1 VLAIG
6 FVAAGIVAETLYLGY
21 RAAMAESVPLSSAY
35 EWFLLAAW
43 GLVAT
48 YLYLSMFHPTT
59 ASGVF
64 ILPLAL
70 ALVAAAQYAS
80 KKPFPQSPATQVWGV
95 IHGAFLVLGTVA
107 VIFGFVAGMMYLLQ
121 SSRLKRL
128 SQSGA
133 RGKEAG
139 GETPL
144 LRNVPALRL
153 PSLEWLERA
162 NGRAILISV
171 LMTGAGLVSGIVINL
186 INHWHQ
192 RDELPWTDPIVWES
206 AGLFG
211 WLLAAALFNALYRPA
226 RRGRKVAYL
235 TVASFVFLAIF
246 LAAQLFNRSEHSGIR
261 DPGPGVSEGARGE
274 GRGARGKPENLA
286 HSFGRDLE
294 GERDSAR
301 ETDSTIRTYATP
313 SLCRVT
319 ERHGVR
325 SLQTTPCSSGNYYA
339 ISGRALS

>member
-1 VLAIG
+1 MSGITTLCFAGSYAVALGLELARLGWRGRARGVLAIG
-6 FVAAGIVAETLYLGY
+6 FAVAGIVAETLYLGY

-43 GLVAT
+43 GLVAV
-48 YLYLSMFHPTT
+48 YLYLSLFHPAA

-80 KKPFPQSPATQVWGV
+80 KKPFPQSPATQVWGA
-95 IHGAFLVLGTVA
+95 IHGAFLVLGAVA
-107 VIFGFVAGMMYLLQ
+107 VIFGFVAGVMYLLQ

-128 SQSGA
+128 SQSH
-133 RGKEAG
+133 RQG
-139 GETPL
+139 GQSPFFPTTIAAM
-144 LRNVPALRL
+144 VPAKKGTVPGLRL

-246 LAAQLFNRSEHSGIR
+246 LAAQLFNRSEH
-261 DPGPGVSEGARGE
+261 D
-274 GRGARGKPENLA
+274 GKYE
-286 HSFGRDLE
+286 
-294 GERDSAR
+294 
-301 ETDSTIRTYATP
+301 
-313 SLCRVT
+313 
-319 ERHGVR
+319 VR
-325 SLQTTPCSSGNYYA
+325 STKYETGDEGKYEVRSTKYESGNYA
-339 ISGRALS
+339 ASGRALS

>member
-1 VLAIG
+1 MSGITTLCFAGSYAVALGLELARLGWRGRVRGVLAIG
-6 FVAAGIVAETLYLGY
+6 FAVAGIVAETLYLGY

-43 GLVAT
+43 GLVAV
-48 YLYLSMFHPTT
+48 YLYLSLFHPAA

-70 ALVAAAQYAS
+70 ALVAAARYAS
-80 KKPFPQSPATQVWGV
+80 RKPFPQSPATQVWGA
-95 IHGAFLVLGTVA
+95 IHGAFLVLGAVA
-107 VIFGFVAGMMYLLQ
+107 VIFGFVAGVMYLLQ

-128 SQSGA
+128 SQGGS
-133 RGKEAG
+133 RGKGAVPLTRNDGPG
-139 GETPL
+139 GRHAE
-144 LRNVPALRL
+144 RACYSWLRL

-246 LAAQLFNRSEHSGIR
+246 LAAQLFNRSEH
-261 DPGPGVSEGARGE
+261 D
-274 GRGARGKPENLA
+274 GKYKVQ
-286 HSFGRDLE
+286 STKY
-294 GERDSAR
+294 
-301 ETDSTIRTYATP
+301 ETGDYAT
-313 SLCRVT
+313 
-319 ERHGVR
+319 
-325 SLQTTPCSSGNYYA
+325 
-339 ISGRALS
+339 SGRALS